1 MNNLINDFNEKIIE
15 VKQKLNNLK
24 ENYNLKKNKKK
35 TEILK
40 LKLMDYIQSISDTID
55 EFEYDEVDDFNI
67 NSEIQQRVDNI
78 ENTKEIINIF
88 GPYIL
93 LYQLSKNA

>member
-35 TEILK
+35 NRNFKIK
-40 LKLMDYIQSISDTID
+40 
-55 EFEYDEVDDFNI
+55 I
-67 NSEIQQRVDNI
+67 N
-78 ENTKEIINIF
+78 
-88 GPYIL
+88 G
-93 LYQLSKNA
+93 LYTVYK

>member
-67 NSEIQQRVDNI
+67 NSEIHLEVIVNFYL
-78 ENTKEIINIF
+78 E
-88 GPYIL
+88 
-93 LYQLSKNA
+93 A